1 MNIQIEE
8 FYEGAKDADF
18 LIYNS
23 TIDGGVDSIAQLL
36 EKCPVLED
44 FKAVQEGNVFC
55 TTNDYYQQSMSVGDL
70 MKDFQIMVLR
80 GDDMQMKY
88 LFRLK

>member
-1 MNIQIEE
+1 MRS
-8 FYEGAKDADF
+8 FGAERGT
-18 LIYNS
+18 S
-23 TIDGGVDSIAQLL
+23 GGSLDVYKRQ
-36 EKCPVLED
+36 LED

-70 MKDFQIMVLR
+70 MKDFHIMLLR
-80 GDDMQMKY
+80 GDDTQMKY

>member
-1 MNIQIEE
+1 M
-8 FYEGAKDADF
+8 
-18 LIYNS
+18 
-23 TIDGGVDSIAQLL
+23 DSIAQLL

-55 TTNDYYQQSMSVGDL
+55 TTNDYYQQSMSIGDL
-70 MKDFQIMVLR
+70 MKDLHIMLLR
-80 GDDMQMKY
+80 GDDTQMKY